1 MKAFLLYFQLLWLP
15 LFLVNSDANKTISL
29 HVDKLPFSS
38 LVERIEEKAD
48 IKIYYQELWV
58 KELIVTIHEDE
69 ILPIDALRIALKGT
83 RITVSEWGGN
93 LVLLPSAKLITNL
106 PSYQTKKKEFIA
118 ETANSIETKDES
130 SAYLKGRKADLQVI
144 TLGKREQ
151 ASGAQSVTLSG
162 TIKEAISGESIPG
175 ATVYIEETKRGAAA
189 DAEGRFTLQIK
200 PGKYT
205 ARFNFLGMEEKKF
218 HLNIYSSGSF
228 KVEMNQANF
237 EMDEV
242 VIYGD
247 KQMNIR
253 AKDPGLEKI
262 AVKSIREIPMMMG
275 EPDIL
280 KVAEMLPGIVSVG
293 EGSTGLNVRGGNA
306 DQNAFYIN
314 NIPIY
319 NTAHL
324 FGFFPAFNA
333 EIIKD
338 FSIYKGYIP
347 ASYGGRLS
355 SVFDITTKTG
365 NKKVYTAHGGISP
378 VSANL
383 VFEGPIKKDKASFL
397 LSGRKSYSDWLLAKI
412 NDATISA
419 SSAKF
424 SDFSASLNYDT
435 PKSQLGLFT
444 YYSNDYFRLADLNTY
459 SYFNMG
465 GALNYG
471 HNFSEKKRLNI
482 SVVGSIYGFSTID
495 TQFEST
501 AYEHSYQ
508 ISDYETR
515 IEMEQRLND
524 KHDIQYG
531 ATLIYYNL
539 DRGSVDPYGGYSLK
553 IQTDLGQEQ
562 ALEGAVYFTDNYKIN
577 SRLSTNVGVRFGAFA
592 PMGEKTVYTYLD
604 NFPKEDRYITD
615 SIQFAAG
622 EIIKWYFA
630 PDIRAA
636 LNYETDPNGNLKFS
650 YNRTHQNIFMLNNTI
665 AIAPNTQWKLA
676 DYYLK
681 PAQSQQI
688 SAGVFRTIPKGDW
701 ETSLEVFYKKTNYA
715 TEFRD
720 GAEFIDNP
728 NVEQSVLQGDQ
739 NAYGFEFLIK
749 RSGHKLNGW
758 LAYTFS
764 RAMVKVANENSWD
777 QINQGEAYPAN
788 FDIPHV
794 VNAMLNYKIRKRI
807 SVSATLT
814 YQSGKPVTYPIATY
828 TLEEL
833 NFIDYSSRNEYR
845 IPHYFR
851 TDISLKIEGNLRKD
865 KLIHSSFLFSIYNL
879 TGRDNPYSVYFDQVN
894 GKLWS
899 YQYSIIGVPLFTATW
914 LFKLG
919 NYAAE

>member
-1 MKAFLLYFQLLWLP
+1 MKTLLLYFQLLWLP
-15 LFLVNSDANKTISL
+15 LFLTNTDSDEYISIQVDKISFSDFVKIVENKTNL
-29 HVDKLPFSS
+29 
-38 LVERIEEKAD
+38 
-48 IKIYYQELWV
+48 KIYYQETWIKGL
-58 KELIVTIHEDE
+58 EVTIHDDH
-69 ILPIDALRIALKGT
+69 ILPIAALKKALKQT
-83 RITVSEWGGN
+83 KITVSEWNGN
-93 LVLLPSAKLITNL
+93 FVLLPSAKLISSL
-106 PSYQTKKKEFIA
+106 PPYKIKNTEPIPKISDIKNNKKE
-118 ETANSIETKDES
+118 SRV
-130 SAYLKGRKADLQVI
+130 YLKGRKADLQVI

-151 ASGAQSVTLSG
+151 ASNTRFVTLSG
-162 TIKEAISGESIPG
+162 TVNNAISGENIPG
-175 ATVYIEETKRGAAA
+175 ATIYIEETKKGAAA
-189 DAEGRFTLQIK
+189 DSEGRFSLQIK

-228 KVEMNQANF
+228 NVEMDQANF

-242 VIYGD
+242 VVYGD
-247 KQMNIR
+247 KQMSIR

-280 KVAEMLPGIVSVG
+280 KVSEMLPGIVSVG

-319 NTAHL
+319 NTSHL
-324 FGFFPAFNA
+324 FGFFPAFNS

-365 NKKVYTAHGGISP
+365 NKEHFTARGGISP

-397 LSGRKSYSDWLLAKI
+397 ISGRKSYSDWLLAKI
-412 NDATISA
+412 NDPTISA

-435 PKSQLGLFT
+435 KSSQLNLFT
-444 YYSNDYFRLADLNTY
+444 YYSSDYFRLADLNTY
-459 SYFNMG
+459 SYFNIG

-482 SVVGSIYGFSTID
+482 SAVGSIYGFNTID

-501 AYEHSYQ
+501 AYEHNYQ
-508 ISDYETR
+508 ISDYEVR
-515 IEMEQRLND
+515 AEMEQDLTD
-524 KHDIQYG
+524 KHNIVYG

-539 DRGSVDPYGGYSLK
+539 DRGSVNPYGSYSLK
-553 IQTDLGQEQ
+553 IQTDLGKEQ
-562 ALEGAVYFTDNYKIN
+562 AVEGALYFTDNYKIN
-577 SRLSTNVGVRFGAFA
+577 QRLSTNIGLRFGAFA
-592 PMGEKTVYTYLD
+592 PMGEKTIYTYFD
-604 NFPKEDRYITD
+604 NLPKEDKYIND
-615 SIQFAAG
+615 SIQYAAG

-636 LNYETDPNGNLKFS
+636 INYETDLNGSLKIS

-688 SAGVFRTIPKGDW
+688 SAGIFRTIPKGDW
-701 ETSLEVFYKKTNYA
+701 ETSLEIFLKTTKYT

-720 GAEFIDNP
+720 GADFIDNP

-739 NAYGFEFLIK
+739 DAYGFEFLIK
-749 RSGHKLNGW
+749 RSGHRLNGW

-764 RAMVKVANENSWD
+764 RAMVRVASENSWE
-777 QINQGEAYPAN
+777 QINQGELFPAN

-794 VNAMLNYKIRKRI
+794 INAMINYKIRKRI
-807 SVSATLT
+807 SISSTLT

-833 NFIDYSSRNEYR
+833 NYIDYSSRNEYR

-865 KLIHSSFLFSIYNL
+865 KLIHSSLLLSIYNL